1 MSADRADVAS
11 GVAEVFDRILHV
23 DVRGADAGI
32 RLGAHPAWDSV
43 AHIDLVLAIESAF
56 GISFASYQIAE
67 LASVEQV
74 RHAVEQKLAA
84 GAG

>member
-1 MSADRADVAS
+1 MSADRADVAA
-11 GVAEVFDRILHV
+11 GVADVFDRILHV

-32 RLGAHPAWDSV
+32 RLGSHPAWDSV
-43 AHIDLVLAIESAF
+43 AHIDLVLAIEAAF
-56 GISFASYQIAE
+56 GVSFPSYQIAE

-74 RHAVEQKLAA
+74 RRAVEQKLAA